1 MSQSIPA
8 IPEALLPFS
17 LRRTSA
23 CGSAAHHS
31 ASRHS
36 QSWEGTSEWNL
47 PQALVGSV
55 ECDAPSHGCEIQG
68 WKTPARPACVRAG
81 ANWSRQMDIHQL
93 ELFLAVMDS
102 PSMTRAAEKI
112 HLSPGAVSLQLHNL
126 ADELHTEL
134 FVRRGKRLI
143 PTPAA
148 LRLAE
153 RAKEVVKMMGHIQQE
168 FENDLSKDIRPF
180 HFATG
185 VTTLI
190 YQLGGPLRQL
200 RKRYPKAE
208 IRVTVG
214 VTEEMVAGLLD
225 RRFDLALI
233 SLPVSETGLLLIPLF
248 DEELLIVRPSANKV
262 GSGHIGTLRAPEL
275 AGVPFLLYPKR
286 SNVRMVIDRF
296 FNEIGV
302 TLQVLMEADDTEAI
316 KRLVESGFGYSI
328 LPEHALR
335 GRSHFFQ
342 QFRVDGHRLT
352 RSLALAM
359 ARTDCPR
366 KLTESIANFLRST
379 LVEG

>member
-1 MSQSIPA
+1 
-8 IPEALLPFS
+8 
-17 LRRTSA
+17 
-23 CGSAAHHS
+23 
-31 ASRHS
+31 
-36 QSWEGTSEWNL
+36 
-47 PQALVGSV
+47 
-55 ECDAPSHGCEIQG
+55 
-68 WKTPARPACVRAG
+68 
-81 ANWSRQMDIHQL
+81 MDIHQL

-126 ADELHTEL
+126 AEELHTEL
-134 FVRRGKRLI
+134 FVRRGKRLV

-153 RAKEVVKMMGHIQQE
+153 HAKEVIKRMGHIRQE
-168 FENDLSKDIRPF
+168 FENDLSTDVRPF

-200 RKRYPKAE
+200 RKRYPNAE

-233 SLPVSETGLLLIPLF
+233 SLPVAEDNLSITPLF
-248 DEELLIVRPSANKV
+248 DEELLVVRPSANKV
-262 GSGHIGTLRAPEL
+262 GSGHVGSLRPSDL
-275 AGVPFLLYPKR
+275 NGVPFLLYPRR
-286 SNVRMVIDRF
+286 SNVRLVIDRF
-296 FNEIGV
+296 FQEIGV
-302 TLQVLMEADDTEAI
+302 APHVVMEADDTEAI
-316 KRLVESGFGYSI
+316 KRLVESGFGHSI

-342 QFRVDGHRLT
+342 KFRIQEHRLT

-366 KLTESIANFLRST
+366 KLTESIASFLRSA
-379 LVEG
+379 LQPS

>member
-1 MSQSIPA
+1 
-8 IPEALLPFS
+8 
-17 LRRTSA
+17 
-23 CGSAAHHS
+23 
-31 ASRHS
+31 
-36 QSWEGTSEWNL
+36 
-47 PQALVGSV
+47 
-55 ECDAPSHGCEIQG
+55 
-68 WKTPARPACVRAG
+68 
-81 ANWSRQMDIHQL
+81 MDIHQL

-126 ADELHTEL
+126 AGELHTEL

-153 RAKEVVKMMGHIQQE
+153 RAKEVVKLMGHIQQE
-168 FENDLSKDIRPF
+168 FENDLSKDVRPF
-180 HFATG
+180 HLATG

-190 YQLGGPLRQL
+190 YQLGRPLRQL
-200 RKRYPKAE
+200 RKRYPNAE

-214 VTEEMVAGLLD
+214 VTEEMIAGLLD

-233 SLPVSETGLLLIPLF
+233 SLPVAENNLNLIPLF
-248 DEELLIVRPSANKV
+248 DEELLIVRPSTKKV
-262 GSGHIGTLRAPEL
+262 GSGHVSSLRPSEL
-275 AGVPFLLYPKR
+275 NNAPFLLYPRR
-286 SNVRMVIDRF
+286 SNIRQIIDRF
-296 FNEIGV
+296 FKEIGV
-302 TLQVLMEADDTEAI
+302 APHVVMEADDTEAI
-316 KRLVESGFGYSI
+316 KRLVESGFGHSV

-335 GRSHFFQ
+335 GRSHFLQ
-342 QFRVDGHRLT
+342 KFRVEGHRLT

-366 KLTESIANFLRST
+366 KLTESIATFLRAA

>member
-1 MSQSIPA
+1 
-8 IPEALLPFS
+8 
-17 LRRTSA
+17 
-23 CGSAAHHS
+23 
-31 ASRHS
+31 
-36 QSWEGTSEWNL
+36 
-47 PQALVGSV
+47 
-55 ECDAPSHGCEIQG
+55 
-68 WKTPARPACVRAG
+68 
-81 ANWSRQMDIHQL
+81 MDIHQL

-153 RAKEVVKMMGHIQQE
+153 HAKEVVRMMGHIQQA
-168 FENDLSKDIRPF
+168 FENDVAKDVRPF

-190 YQLGGPLRQL
+190 YQLGGPLRHL
-200 RKRYPKAE
+200 RKRYPNAE

-214 VTEEMVAGLLD
+214 VTEEMVVGLLE

-233 SLPVSETGLLLIPLF
+233 SLPVAEENLKIIPLF

-262 GSGHIGTLRAPEL
+262 GSGHVGSMRASEL
-275 AGVPFLLYPKR
+275 GDVPFLLYPKR
-286 SNVRMVIDRF
+286 SNVRLVIDQF
-296 FNEIGV
+296 FKEIGV
-302 TLQVLMEADDTEAI
+302 TPRVLMEAGDTEAI

-342 QFRVDGHRLT
+342 KFRVAGHCLK
-352 RSLALAM
+352 RSLALAT
-359 ARTDCPR
+359 AQTDCPR
-366 KLTESIANFLRST
+366 KLTESIATFLRSA
-379 LVEG
+379 LVEDNSR

>member
-1 MSQSIPA
+1 
-8 IPEALLPFS
+8 
-17 LRRTSA
+17 
-23 CGSAAHHS
+23 
-31 ASRHS
+31 
-36 QSWEGTSEWNL
+36 
-47 PQALVGSV
+47 
-55 ECDAPSHGCEIQG
+55 
-68 WKTPARPACVRAG
+68 
-81 ANWSRQMDIHQL
+81 MDIHQL
-93 ELFLAVMDS
+93 QLFLAVMNS

-134 FVRRGKRLI
+134 FVRHGKRLI

-153 RAKEVVKMMGHIQQE
+153 LAKQVVTTMGHIRQS
-168 FENDLSKDIRPF
+168 FVNDITKDVHPF

-190 YQLGGPLRQL
+190 YQLGSPLRKL
-200 RKRYPKAE
+200 RKQYPHAE

-233 SLPVSETGLLLIPLF
+233 SLPVAEANLKIIPLF
-248 DEELLIVRPSANKV
+248 DEELLIVRPSTNKI
-262 GSGHIGTLRAPEL
+262 GSGHVGSLRASEL

-286 SNVRMVIDRF
+286 SNVRLVIDRYF
-296 FNEIGV
+296 EQIGV
-302 TLQVLMEADDTEAI
+302 APHVVMEADDTEAI

-342 QFRVDGHRLT
+342 KFRIAGHRLT

-359 ARTDCPR
+359 ANTECPR
-366 KLTESIANFLRST
+366 KLTESIASFLHSS
-379 LVEG
+379 LVNT

>member
-1 MSQSIPA
+1 
-8 IPEALLPFS
+8 
-17 LRRTSA
+17 
-23 CGSAAHHS
+23 
-31 ASRHS
+31 
-36 QSWEGTSEWNL
+36 
-47 PQALVGSV
+47 
-55 ECDAPSHGCEIQG
+55 
-68 WKTPARPACVRAG
+68 
-81 ANWSRQMDIHQL
+81 MDIHQL

-102 PSMTRAAEKI
+102 PSMTRAAERI

-153 RAKEVVKMMGHIQQE
+153 HAKEVVRMMGHIQQV
-168 FENDLSKDIRPF
+168 FENDMEKDVRPF

-200 RKRYPKAE
+200 RKRFPNAQ

-214 VTEEMVAGLLD
+214 VTEEMISGLLD

-233 SLPVSETGLLLIPLF
+233 SLPVAEDNLRLIPLF

-262 GSGHIGTLRAPEL
+262 GSGHVGSLRASEL
-275 AGVPFLLYPKR
+275 NNVPFLLYPRR
-286 SNVRMVIDRF
+286 SNVRLVIDRF
-296 FNEIGV
+296 FKDIGV
-302 TLQVLMEADDTEAI
+302 TPNVVMEADDTEAV

-342 QFRVDGHRLT
+342 KFRVEGLRLT
-352 RSLALAM
+352 RTLALAT
-359 ARTDCPR
+359 ANTECPR
-366 KLTESIANFLRST
+366 KLTESIAGFLRT
-379 LVEG
+379 ALVEG